1 MHDKILK
8 GVCEYY
14 TTKVEEFGDTHLGV
28 DWNSKAS
35 QYLRLEQLSKVISED

>member
-8 GVCEYY
+8 DVCEYY
-14 TTKVEEFGDTHLGV
+14 TTKVEEFGDTHLGI

-35 QYLRLEQLSKVISED
+35 QYLRFEQLSKVINED